1 MQDPPAGKRE
11 GFLRHLWLGN
21 NEDCVL
27 SLRIFTDAG
36 DLLAGE
42 AGEKAFV
49 SLIVPNQTS

>member
-1 MQDPPAGKRE
+1 MGKRE

-21 NEDCVL
+21 NEYCVL
-27 SLRIFTDAG
+27 SLWIFADAG